1 MNGMEAE
8 DKWEFVGKY
17 FKIIYMKKLGITMT
31 MMVVLGTTVNAQISD
46 SLRRVVKM
54 EGAYNFRDTGGYK
67 TTDGKEVALGKVY
80 RSDAIDKLSD
90 KDLKTFKDKK
100 ILTVVDFRGIEEA
113 KKAPDRLPQNTSY
126 LLCPAGSNNL
136 PTAQDMVKFL
146 KDKNFLFDMYGEGG
160 LPYFGERYRPL
171 FVKLL
176 TLQPNESLLYHCTG
190 GRDRTGMAS
199 ALFLKILGVPQ
210 EVIESDY
217 VASNFY
223 LSKNPTMKQ
232 MYSGLSKMSGMSDDE
247 IKKQMELRPE
257 LIRNFFAVISKKYGS
272 VENFFQVEMGI
283 GPNEIAILKQKY
295 TH

>member
-1 MNGMEAE
+1 
-8 DKWEFVGKY
+8 
-17 FKIIYMKKLGITMT
+17 MKKLALTMAIVAFGAT
-31 MMVVLGTTVNAQISD
+31 ANAQITD
-46 SLRRVVKM
+46 SLKRVVKM

-67 TTDGKEVALGKVY
+67 TTDGKEVALGRVF

-90 KDLKTFKDKK
+90 KDLKTFKNKK
-100 ILTVVDFRGIEEA
+100 ITTVVDFRGIEEA
-113 KKAPDRLPQNTSY
+113 KKAPDILPENTNY

-160 LPYFGERYRPL
+160 LPYFGERYRSL
-171 FVKLL
+171 FVQLL
-176 TLQPNESLLYHCTG
+176 ALKPDESLLFHCTG

-210 EVIESDY
+210 DVIESDY

-223 LSKNPTMKQ
+223 LAKNPTMKN
-232 MYSGLSKMSGMSDDE
+232 MYSGLSKMAGMSEAE
-247 IKKQMELRPE
+247 IKAQMELRPE
-257 LIRNFFAVISKKYGS
+257 LIRNFFAAINKKYGS

-283 GPNEIAILKQKY
+283 GPREIVVLKQKY
-295 TH
+295 LR

>member
-1 MNGMEAE
+1 MVRKQRSAWRSLAN
-8 DKWEFVGKY
+8 
-17 FKIIYMKKLGITMT
+17 ILNNLYMKKIVLTMVMIALGATAD
-31 MMVVLGTTVNAQISD
+31 AQITD

-67 TTDGKEVALGKVY
+67 TAKGKEVVLGKVF
-80 RSDAIDKLSD
+80 RSDAIDKLTD

-100 ILTVVDFRGIEEA
+100 IATVVDFRGVEEA
-113 KKAPDRLPQNTSY
+113 KKGQDRLPENTNY

-171 FVKLL
+171 FVQLL
-176 TLQPNESLLYHCTG
+176 TLKPEEALLFHCTG

-210 EVIESDY
+210 EVIENDY
-217 VASNFY
+217 VASNYY
-223 LSKNPTMKQ
+223 LAKNPTMKN
-232 MYSGLSKMSGMSDDE
+232 MYSGLSKMAGMTEAE
-247 IKKQMELRPE
+247 IKEQMELRPE
-257 LIRNFFAVISKKYGS
+257 LIRNFFSVINKKYGS

-283 GPNEIAILKQKY
+283 GPREIAVLKQKY
-295 TH
+295 TK

>member
-1 MNGMEAE
+1 
-8 DKWEFVGKY
+8 
-17 FKIIYMKKLGITMT
+17 MKKL
-31 MMVVLGTTVNAQISD
+31 VLTAAIIAFGATANAQIKD
-46 SLRRVVKM
+46 SIRRVVKM

-67 TTDGKEVALGKVY
+67 TADGKEVMLGKVF

-90 KDLKTFKDKK
+90 KDLKTFQDKK
-100 ILTVVDFRGIEEA
+100 ITTVVDFRGIEEA
-113 KKAPDRLPQNTSY
+113 KKAPDRLPQNTNY

-136 PTAQDMVKFL
+136 PNAQDMVKFL

-176 TLQPNESLLYHCTG
+176 TMQPNEALLYHCTG

-210 EVIESDY
+210 DVIENDY
-217 VASNFY
+217 VASNYY
-223 LSKNPTMKQ
+223 LAKNPTMKN
-232 MYSGLSKMSGMSDDE
+232 MYSGLSKMAGMSEAE
-247 IKKQMELRPE
+247 IKQQMELRPE
-257 LIRNFFAVISKKYGS
+257 LIRNFFAAINKKYGS
-272 VENFFQVEMGI
+272 VENFFQVEIGM

-295 TH
+295 LK